1 MDAEETMNLRAQIVI
16 NVSGGVVQDVFS
28 SDPTAQIL
36 LVDWDVEGVSPDD
49 CDIVAL
55 AGDQRYAQIADLR
68 VMPLEEL
75 AGTDVAAAIEA
86 SPFAFQ

>member
-1 MDAEETMNLRAQIVI
+1 MNSRTQIVL

-36 LVDWDVEGVSPDD
+36 LVDWDLEGNAPTD
-49 CDIVAL
+49 CDIVVL
-55 AGDQRYAQIADLR
+55 DDNQREAQVADLR
-68 VMPLEEL
+68 ALPLVEL